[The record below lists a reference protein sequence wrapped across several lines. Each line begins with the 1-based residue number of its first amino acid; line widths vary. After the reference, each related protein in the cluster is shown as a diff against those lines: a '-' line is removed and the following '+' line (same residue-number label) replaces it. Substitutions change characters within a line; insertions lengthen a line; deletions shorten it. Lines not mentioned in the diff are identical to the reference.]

1 MDFNTRKF
9 DVYAAPIAK
18 KAEFF
23 SLATPI
29 KVQGSFE
36 DFGLGVNPLNLTGSV
51 ISFVT
56 SPVHVPLRRVFKKK
70 VPADGKQAC
79 EIAWTKTA
87 DEIIQEQSETFRP
100 NVGADAIRD
109 Y

>member
-1 MDFNTRKF
+1 
-9 DVYAAPIAK
+9 
-18 KAEFF
+18 
-23 SLATPI
+23 
-29 KVQGSFE
+29 
-36 DFGLGVNPLNLTGSV
+36 
-51 ISFVT
+51 
-56 SPVHVPLRRVFKKK
+56 VHVPVRRVFKKK

-100 NVGADAIRD
+100 NIGADAIRD